1 MAEPTDYNRVILF
14 DGVCNLCNAS
24 VQFVIE
30 RDSKKQFFFA
40 SLQSE
45 TGQSVLQKQGLPT
58 TQFKSL
64 LLIEDGIV
72 YTQSTAAL
80 KIARHLDG
88 LWKAMYVFI
97 IVPSFIRNKIYDF
110 IAANRYKWFG
120 KQESCW
126 IPTPELKQRFLV

>member
-1 MAEPTDYNRVILF
+1 MAEPTKHKRVILF

-45 TGQSVLQKQGLPT
+45 TGQSVLQKHGLPT
-58 TQFKSL
+58 THFNTL
-64 LLIEDGIV
+64 LLIEDGIL
-72 YTQSTAAL
+72 YTQSSAAL

-97 IVPSFIRNKIYDF
+97 IIPSFIRNKVYDF

-126 IPTPELKQRFLV
+126 LPTPELKQRFLV